1 MSRRTH
7 ADEAAAARRL
17 AGTLIASIRRVTAV
31 DPARRVA
38 IEFETKCGRV
48 VHLTARGAVDDGHLP
63 SESPPALKLRDG
75 PFAPTSRRTLE
86 DLTGATRVAF
96 TDRPRVIT
104 MHALTGDDATAW
116 CLTFDTGFALVW
128 ADLAGAPLVRSP

>member
-7 ADEAAAARRL
+7 PDEAAAARRL

-48 VHLTARGAVDDGHLP
+48 VHLTERGSIDDGHLP

-96 TDRPRVIT
+96 TDRPCVIT
-104 MHALTGDDATAW
+104 MHALAGEHANGW
-116 CLTFDTGFALVW
+116 SLTFDTGFALVW
-128 ADLAGAPLVRSP
+128 ADLAGAPLVRSA